1 MKKIS
6 KVFVLIFFTGVN
18 GDTIKDYFSVGHGL
32 YCTGKI
38 SSSTMSPYR
47 KGAPV
52 SSIAVA
58 LIVLEQTASAI
69 LGTYTGRKKF
79 TQIC

>member
-1 MKKIS
+1 MSPLTPVKKINT
-6 KVFVLIFFTGVN
+6 KTLEI
-18 GDTIKDYFSVGHGL
+18 L
-32 YCTGKI
+32 I

-58 LIVLEQTASAI
+58 LIVLEQIASAI
-69 LGTYTGRKKF
+69 LGTYTG
-79 TQIC
+79 